1 MEKGV
6 FISVLEQDIQYLP
19 TSSCRTGHRCCD
31 CWAHS
36 TKKKLS
42 LSGGN
47 LVHPKELLF
56 RKKGKKRTYV
66 PVKLLWIK
74 YFSLVQY
81 LQRNLQTDH
90 FIFILKN
97 SRSTGSCDVLWA
109 FRSAISA
116 TFVWY
121 CRMTGSI
128 SYKRNMEIWGF
139 CTTAMIDFSRALL
152 CSCGAC
158 AQPQPLWEIGLYST
172 MMTNITQRKAS
183 KKVDMQPDK

>member
-1 MEKGV
+1 M
-6 FISVLEQDIQYLP
+6 LWLL
-19 TSSCRTGHRCCD
+19 
-31 CWAHS
+31 S
-36 TKKKLS
+36 TQHKKKKIVS
-42 LSGGN
+42 VGWKPCTSKR
-47 LVHPKELLF
+47 VTFQEK
-56 RKKGKKRTYV
+56 RKKITYV

-74 YFSLVQY
+74 YFHWFNIWISV
-81 LQRNLQTDH
+81 RNLQTDH

-183 KKVDMQPDK
+183 KKVDMQSDK